1 MVLLMNELADKEIS
15 TDLTLSDLKTIN
27 NLIEVIT
34 AKGLIRPADFTTLG
48 SIYEKI
54 NAIINKPDDKN

>member
-1 MVLLMNELADKEIS
+1 MTDSPDKEIS

-27 NLIEVIT
+27 TLIEGISQ
-34 AKGLIRPADFTTLG
+34 KGLIKPNDFSVIG

-54 NAIINKPDDKN
+54 NMILSQSSK

>member
-1 MVLLMNELADKEIS
+1 MVSRMNELADKEIS

-34 AKGLIRPADFTTLG
+34 AKGLVRPADFTTIG

-54 NAIINKPDDKN
+54 NAIIGKPDVKN